1 MHENSVLDPER
12 IPRHV
17 AIIMDGNGRWA
28 KRQNLPRLMGHKA
41 GTKTVKNIVRAARE
55 LNLEAL
61 TLYAFSTENW
71 KRPSLEVKGL
81 MTLLKT
87 YLKSERQDMLD
98 NNISLRCVGEI
109 TMLPPD
115 VQKVL
120 TETIHETGRAS
131 EGKPGLILNL
141 ALSYGGRYEIVR
153 AARIMAE
160 KCVSGQYKPEDFSE
174 KLFAAHLYTAGQPD
188 PDLLIRT
195 GGESRLSN
203 FLLWQLSY
211 AELYITDTMWPDFN
225 EERFRE
231 AIIEFQSRE
240 RRFGRTSE
248 QLQRSD

>member
-28 KRQNLPRLMGHKA
+28 KQRNQPRIMGHKA
-41 GTKTVKNIVRAARE
+41 GSKSVKNIVKSANE
-55 LNLEAL
+55 LNLEVL

-71 KRPSLEVKGL
+71 KRPSYEVQGL

-87 YLKSERQDMLD
+87 YLKSELQNLLD
-98 NNISLRCVGEI
+98 KNISLRCIGEI
-109 TMLPPD
+109 EKLPPD
-115 VQKVL
+115 VQKILLEVIRD
-120 TETIHETGRAS
+120 TARNA
-131 EGKPGLILNL
+131 EGKQGLILNL
-141 ALSYGGRYEIVR
+141 ALSYGSRFEILR

-160 KCVSGQYKPEDFSE
+160 KCVSGQFEPEDISE
-174 KLFAAHLYTAGQPD
+174 KLFASHLYTAGLPD

-211 AELYITDTMWPDFN
+211 AELYITETMWPDFN
-225 EERFRE
+225 AESFFE
-231 AIIEFQSRE
+231 AIKHFQSRE
-240 RRFGRTSE
+240 RRFGQTSE
-248 QLQRSD
+248 QLQAE

>member
-1 MHENSVLDPER
+1 MHENQIPDPQGL
-12 IPRHV
+12 PRHV

-28 KRQNLPRLMGHKA
+28 TKRNLPRIMGHKA
-41 GTKTVKNIVRAARE
+41 GSESVKDIVRTARE
-55 LNLEAL
+55 INLEVL

-71 KRPSLEVKGL
+71 KRPSIEVQGL

-87 YLKSERQDMLD
+87 YLQSEAANMLK
-98 NNISLRCVGEI
+98 NNISLRCIGDIEK
-109 TMLPPD
+109 LPPD

-120 TETIHETGRAS
+120 TGTIRETTLNSGDSPA
-131 EGKPGLILNL
+131 LTLNL
-141 ALSYGGRYEIVR
+141 ALSYGSRSEIVR

-160 KCVSGQYKPEDFSE
+160 KCIRGQFEPEDFTE
-174 KLFAAHLYTAGQPD
+174 QLFASHLYTAGLPD

-211 AELYITDTMWPDFN
+211 TEIYITETMWPDFK
-225 EERFRE
+225 EDCLIE
-231 AIIEFQSRE
+231 AIKEYQRRE

-248 QLQRSD
+248 QLQAE